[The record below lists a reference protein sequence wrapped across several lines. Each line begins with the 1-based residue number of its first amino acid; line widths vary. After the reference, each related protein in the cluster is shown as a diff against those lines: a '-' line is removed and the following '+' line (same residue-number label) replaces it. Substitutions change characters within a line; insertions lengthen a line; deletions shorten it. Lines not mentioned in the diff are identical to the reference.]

1 MTHLDDIFIG
11 ESTHELA
18 VVEIRQSEFDRRFY
32 EAILER
38 NPNNITV
45 LRRLVETVARCGCYD
60 RSLAL
65 GQRLVELQPLDF
77 IAHYNLAC
85 SYSMLNQ
92 VKPGLKALECALRL
106 GYSDLAHLEADSDL
120 DALRSDPRFDRILAA
135 SA

>member
-1 MTHLDDIFIG
+1 MTHLDDIFFG
-11 ESTHELA
+11 ESASELA
-18 VVEIRQSEFDRRFY
+18 VVEIGQSEFDRRFY

-45 LRRLVETVARCGCYD
+45 LRRLVEAVARCGCYD

-85 SYSMLNQ
+85 SHAMLNQ
-92 VKPGLKALECALRL
+92 VTAGLNALERALRL

-120 DALRSDPRFDRILAA
+120 DALRLDPRFDKILAA
-135 SA
+135 AA